1 MDTHSENP
9 FSPYELQ
16 FSVQERKAMLAEM
29 LRELRKAKGYQQK
42 EIAALLGISPQT
54 YNGYETGRNEPP
66 IEVLVR
72 FSYLYE
78 LPIDM
83 LVQKD
88 RQHKENESV
97 MITVSKM
104 DEEIDE
110 IKKQL
115 KNSKYAENLQLNQL
129 MGMMEQMTDII
140 KTVASNASPTDKKD

>member
-1 MDTHSENP
+1 MNDNPNNP

-16 FSVQERKAMLAEM
+16 FSVQERKAMVAEM

-42 EIAALLGISPQT
+42 EIAELLGISPQT

-97 MITVSKM
+97 MVTVTKM
-104 DEEIDE
+104 DEEIAA
-110 IKKQL
+110 IKKQF
-115 KNSKYAENLQLNQL
+115 KNSKYAENIQLNQ
-129 MGMMEQMTDII
+129 MMDMLQQLTDMM
-140 KTVASNASPTDKKD
+140 KSVATNAASNDK